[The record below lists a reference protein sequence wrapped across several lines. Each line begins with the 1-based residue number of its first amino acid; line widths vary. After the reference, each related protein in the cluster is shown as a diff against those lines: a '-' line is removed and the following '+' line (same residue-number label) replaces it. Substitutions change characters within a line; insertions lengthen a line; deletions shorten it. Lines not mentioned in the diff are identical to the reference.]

1 MILGGSHDGQF
12 VRKGCAADGVV
23 AVSVERLGVEYLRIL
38 DLCVPADFAVPFLL
52 LGNRPVLL
60 GGLKLVA
67 FLSRVRLYQRH
78 EHGLPELNDLAGL
91 LSTSVHEGSLMQVSM
106 MLLEIRSLRLHTSE
120 AVWLVVLKP
129 ICSRDKYTGLSKI
142 ARARGIEAGW
152 PSRRVW

>member
-60 GGLKLVA
+60 GGVEA
-67 FLSRVRLYQRH
+67 G
-78 EHGLPELNDLAGL
+78 GLPVAGPL
-91 LSTSVHEGSLMQVSM
+91 ISATRTWTPRAE
-106 MLLEIRSLRLHTSE
+106 RSGGAPLYF
-120 AVWLVVLKP
+120 
-129 ICSRDKYTGLSKI
+129 CS
-142 ARARGIEAGW
+142 
-152 PSRRVW
+152 